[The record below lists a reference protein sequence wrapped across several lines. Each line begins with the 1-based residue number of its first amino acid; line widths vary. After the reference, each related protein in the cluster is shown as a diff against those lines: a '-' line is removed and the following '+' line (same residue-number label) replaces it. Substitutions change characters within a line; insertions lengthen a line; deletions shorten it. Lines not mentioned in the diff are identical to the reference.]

1 MGNFTASVQYND
13 FKGTAAADTA
23 DGTHDLQHF
32 LKANGLMRDDEFL
45 IAASMNIGES
55 HAGKMGSAYVQAYL
69 FDKAGNEHD
78 TVKDALDAT
87 EGPIQVRQVKVEV
100 TAEQFIGFFKRLEVM
115 LTRPS
120 LNLNGREFNTVD

>member
-13 FKGTAAADTA
+13 FKGTAAADAA

-32 LKANGLMRDDEFL
+32 LKANGLMHDDEFL

-55 HAGKMGSAYVQAYL
+55 HAGKMGSAYIQAYL
-69 FDKAGNEHD
+69 FDAAGNEHD
-78 TVKDALDAT
+78 KVKAALDAT
-87 EGPIQVRQVKVEV
+87 EDPIQVRQVKIEV
-100 TAEQFIGFFKRLEVM
+100 TAEQFICFFKRLEVM

-120 LNLNGREFNTVD
+120 LNLNEREFTTVD